1 MSVVATKRQKIIASI
16 SLIAV
21 IILYSPLTGG
31 VNIGVAALLT
41 GAAGTALSAIIAY
54 QVMSLLQVFRSPTN
68 AKDYAKIWFGYAFA
82 LMCLVRLNL
91 FLIHLEIEYLAQF
104 VVGVIVYGALA
115 AIFGYL
121 FGKYKLRKDS

>member
-21 IILYSPLTGG
+21 IILYSPLTGS

-68 AKDYAKIWFGYAFA
+68 AKDYAKIWFGYVFA

-91 FLIHLEIEYLAQF
+91 FLIHLDMEYLAQF
-104 VVGVIVYGALA
+104 ILLTIVYGALA
-115 AIFGYL
+115 AICGYF
-121 FGKYKLRKDS
+121 FGKFKLKKNR